1 MQLAGR
7 ILFVTLAV
15 FISPVFFITPVVAAE
30 RFPVDWQKLD
40 PELLEHYSALIRID
54 TSNPPGNETKA
65 VNYIKP
71 IFDRE
76 GVPYQVFALQPDR
89 ASIVARLKGTG
100 GKRPIIVMGHTDV
113 VGVQRDKWSVDPFAA
128 IRKDGYIYGRGTQD
142 DKDNLTT
149 GVMLM
154 VTLKRLHVPLDR
166 DVIFVAE
173 AGEEG
178 TSSVGIEYLVKEHW
192 DALGG
197 DAGGAEFALAEGGGG
212 ESRQGKVRYVEI
224 STTEKV
230 PRGTRLVAHG
240 TAGHGSVPR
249 LDNPVVHLAEAV
261 AKFGSWQPPMRLND
275 TTRTYFERLATISSP
290 EDADRYNHLAD
301 PKRSAAIQRYFS
313 EHELTHNSML
323 RTSVVPT
330 IIKAGFRSNV
340 IPSEAEATL
349 DVRALPDEDM
359 SKLYAELRRVI
370 NDPAVE
376 VVAGDSATQRP
387 ASPPSRL
394 DSEMF
399 HALENI
405 TKQLYPGAV
414 TLPSM
419 LTGATDMAQLRA
431 KGVQA
436 YGIGSI
442 VDEKDRGGNGAHS
455 DDERLEEAA
464 LYRFMQFVWTTV
476 TEVAAKK

>member
-1 MQLAGR
+1 MRLAALA
-7 ILFVTLAV
+7 LFVTSL
-15 FISPVFFITPVVAAE
+15 FINPSASAAD
-30 RFPVDWQKLD
+30 RFPIDWPKLD
-40 PELLEHYSALIRID
+40 RELLEYYSALIRID

-71 IFDRE
+71 LFDRE
-76 GVPYQVFALQPDR
+76 GIPYQVFAMNPDR
-89 ASIVARLKGTG
+89 ANIVARLKGNG
-100 GKRPIIVMGHTDV
+100 SKRPIIVMGHTDV
-113 VGVQRDKWSVDPFAA
+113 VGVQREKWSVDPFAA
-128 IRKDGYIYGRGTQD
+128 IRKDGYVYGRGTQD
-142 DKDNLTT
+142 DKDNLAT

-154 VTLKRLHVPLDR
+154 LTLKRLNVSLDR
-166 DVIFVAE
+166 DVIFIAE

-192 DALGG
+192 DAIGG
-197 DAGGAEFALAEGGGG
+197 DSKGAEFALAEGGGG
-212 ESRQGKVRYVEI
+212 ESRQGKVRFVNI

-230 PRGTRLVAHG
+230 PRSTRLIAHG

-261 AKFGSWQPPMRLND
+261 AKVGAWQPPMRLND

-301 PKRSAAIQRYFS
+301 PKRAAAIQKYFS
-313 EHELTHNSML
+313 EHELTHYSML

-340 IPSEAEATL
+340 IPSEAEATI
-349 DVRALPDEDM
+349 DIRALPDEDM
-359 SKLYAELRRVI
+359 TKLYAELRRVI
-370 NDPAVE
+370 NDPAVD
-376 VVAGDSATQRP
+376 VVGGDPAVQRP

-394 DSEMF
+394 DAEMF
-399 HALENI
+399 HTLENV
-405 TKQLYPGAV
+405 TKTLYPGAV

-431 KGVQA
+431 KGVQS

-442 VDEKDRGGNGAHS
+442 VDEKDRSIGGAHS

-464 LYRFMQFVWTTV
+464 LYRFMQFLWNTV